1 MFPLRTHNL
10 RYHTSKIQYSRI
22 RLRRGGA
29 SLRQSLLRFVSTVVK
44 SCKFSP
50 CDGLVK
56 GEGSLLLSEK
66 IMVLNDIFMIFMIY
80 SVKTYKLILINEL

>member
-1 MFPLRTHNL
+1 MF
-10 RYHTSKIQYSRI
+10 
-22 RLRRGGA
+22 
-29 SLRQSLLRFVSTVVK
+29 K